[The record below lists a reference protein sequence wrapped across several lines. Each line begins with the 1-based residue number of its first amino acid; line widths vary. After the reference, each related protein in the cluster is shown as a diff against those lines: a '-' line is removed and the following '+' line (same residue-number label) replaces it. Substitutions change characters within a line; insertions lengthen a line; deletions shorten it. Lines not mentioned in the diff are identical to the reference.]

1 MMRRCAA
8 GMAARSAA
16 APPRRSSPAAHR
28 LLHWR
33 RGAHITPCPPFPIPT
48 ASNPAQR
55 PSPSNA
61 PAHTPTQMPTANR
74 RRFVRQ
80 RAREGFEAARGAR
93 GADADERLRLGE
105 AMLESAAVQRRLLN
119 GLAGTGNLKG
129 PRE

>member
-1 MMRRCAA
+1 
-8 GMAARSAA
+8 
-16 APPRRSSPAAHR
+16 
-28 LLHWR
+28 
-33 RGAHITPCPPFPIPT
+33 
-48 ASNPAQR
+48 
-55 PSPSNA
+55 
-61 PAHTPTQMPTANR
+61 MPTANR